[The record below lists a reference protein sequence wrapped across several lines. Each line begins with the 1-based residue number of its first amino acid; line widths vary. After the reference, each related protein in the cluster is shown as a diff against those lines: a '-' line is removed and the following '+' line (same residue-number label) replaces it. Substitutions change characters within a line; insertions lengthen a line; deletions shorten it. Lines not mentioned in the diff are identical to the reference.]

1 MKSLFKKFTDGLK
14 KTKTSF
20 LRSFETLFTSTE
32 KWDESTYEKLEES
45 LIGADLGMT
54 VTMQLIEEIKNS
66 YEKGEIKTAED
77 ITAIANSYIK
87 NILDQDNT
95 PLKTATEGPTVLL
108 MVGVNGAGKTTTTG
122 KLAKK
127 FKDEGKSVMLAA
139 CDTFRAAAIE
149 QLKHWGARIDVP
161 VVASKHGGDAA
172 AVAFDAISSAKA
184 KNIDYLIID
193 TAGRQHTRAD
203 LMEELP
209 KILRVIQKQIPDAP
223 HEVLLVVDGSTGTN
237 ALIQARE
244 FGQACGVT
252 GLCVTKLDG
261 TGKGGVVVAI
271 KNEKN
276 FPIHFV
282 GLGEAPDDLQL
293 FDPQMYADAIFAP
306 KDEKSYAEA

>member
-20 LRSFETLFTSTE
+20 LRSFETLFTGTE
-32 KWDESTYEKLEES
+32 KWNDETYEKLEES
-45 LIGADLGMT
+45 LIGADLGVP
-54 VTMQLIEEIKNS
+54 VTMQLVDEIKDS
-66 YEKGEIKTAED
+66 YQKGEIKTAED

-95 PLKTATEGPTVLL
+95 PLNTASEGPTVLL

-127 FKDEGKSVMLAA
+127 FKDDGKSVMLAA

-149 QLKHWGARIDVP
+149 QLKHWGERIDVP
-161 VVASKHGGDAA
+161 VVATKHGADAA

-271 KNEKN
+271 KDEKK

-282 GLGEAPDDLQL
+282 GLGEAPDDLQP

-306 KDEKSYAEA
+306 KDEKSYADA